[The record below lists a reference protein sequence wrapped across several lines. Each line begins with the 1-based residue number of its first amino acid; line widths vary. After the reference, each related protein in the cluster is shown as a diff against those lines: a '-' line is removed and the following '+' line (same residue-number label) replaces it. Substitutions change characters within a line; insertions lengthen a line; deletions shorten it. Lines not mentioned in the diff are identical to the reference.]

1 MADRA
6 HSTSRRTLLA
16 APVLMP
22 IAASAGIVPITPA
35 AADPIPLPAVP
46 GACFHLGRQ
55 AERIIREH
63 QAVDRQDYA
72 KAGEGW
78 EGHCRRLRE
87 LSAEVEALQD
97 SILRTRAAT
106 ALDVLAKLL
115 VANVAIGRAKNDE
128 SDRESCEQAED
139 AVRDCVIAVAELTG
153 ASLIELGADWTD
165 DLLRVRLEP
174 ELRRVLPAIYGA

>member
-22 IAASAGIVPITPA
+22 VAASAGIVPITPA

-55 AERIIREH
+55 AERIIREY
-63 QAVDRQDYA
+63 QNLDLEDFRRAA
-72 KAGEGW
+72 EGR
-78 EGHCRRLRE
+78 EGHACRLRE
-87 LSAEVEALQD
+87 LHDEVEALQD
-97 SILRTRAAT
+97 RILRTRAST

-115 VANVAIGRAKNDE
+115 VANVAIGRAKEDE
-128 SDRESCEQAED
+128 TDRESCEQAED
-139 AVRDCVIAVAELTG
+139 AVRDCVIAMADLTG

-165 DLLRVRLEP
+165 HLLCVRLEP